1 MLGNE
6 IPYDMILNATVGA
19 LAYEFSLR
27 PELGAFEL
35 KIARGM
41 IELTGVAEGQEGAQS
56 AHKIVKTFAAGL
68 PTRSLVLLRLPTD

>member
-6 IPYDMILNATVGA
+6 IPYDMILNATAGA

-35 KIARGM
+35 KVTRGM
-41 IELTGVAEGQEGAQS
+41 IELTGVAEGQGGARD
-56 AHKIVKTFAAGL
+56 ANKILKAFASGL
-68 PTRSLVLLRLPTD
+68 PTRSLVLLRFPTN